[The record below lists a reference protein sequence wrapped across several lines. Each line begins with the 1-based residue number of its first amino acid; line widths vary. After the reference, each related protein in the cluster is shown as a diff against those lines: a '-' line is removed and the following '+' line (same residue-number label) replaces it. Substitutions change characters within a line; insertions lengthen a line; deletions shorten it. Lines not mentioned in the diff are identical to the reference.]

1 MRLDGVRVLDLSR
14 LLPGAYCTQL
24 LQIEGAQI
32 TKIES
37 PEGDPIRRL
46 PGGEAYFEALH
57 QGKAR
62 LTLDLRSE
70 AGRQA
75 LRRHVADAD
84 VLVEGFRPGVMERM
98 ELGYSALAA
107 LNPALVYCAITGYGS
122 SGPMARRAG
131 HDLNYLARSG
141 ALSLMP
147 VRDGAPAIPG
157 IQVADLA
164 GGLQAAFLIAA
175 GLISRRQG
183 GRGSRVEVSMTALM
197 HSWTTLPR
205 AARRAGLP
213 GLPLTGES
221 PCYHVYAVADGFL
234 TVAALESDFWSEF
247 CRAIGRED
255 MAGRQF
261 DPTAIAEVQ
270 ATLRT
275 GSRAEW
281 STRFADRDVC
291 VEPSLTL
298 EESEAG

>member
-1 MRLDGVRVLDLSR
+1 
-14 LLPGAYCTQL
+14 
-24 LQIEGAQI
+24 
-32 TKIES
+32 
-37 PEGDPIRRL
+37 
-46 PGGEAYFEALH
+46 
-57 QGKAR
+57 
-62 LTLDLRSE
+62 
-70 AGRQA
+70 
-75 LRRHVADAD
+75 
-84 VLVEGFRPGVMERM
+84 
-98 ELGYSALAA
+98 
-107 LNPALVYCAITGYGS
+107 
-122 SGPMARRAG
+122 
-131 HDLNYLARSG
+131 
-141 ALSLMP
+141 
-147 VRDGAPAIPG
+147 
-157 IQVADLA
+157 
-164 GGLQAAFLIAA
+164 
-175 GLISRRQG
+175 
-183 GRGSRVEVSMTALM
+183 MTALM

-205 AARRAGLP
+205 AAQRAGLP

-261 DPTAIAEVQ
+261 EPTAIAEVQ